1 MSCSK
6 IESPSLRS
14 LCMVQRSHAPDL
26 LRSLLSSKMDDLARP
41 HSIAAESLAVNF
53 VLFHDIDLPANNYT

>member
-1 MSCSK
+1 MVQRGHALDV
-6 IESPSLRS
+6 LRS
-14 LCMVQRSHAPDL
+14 LQ
-26 LRSLLSSKMDDLARP
+26 SSEMDDLARS